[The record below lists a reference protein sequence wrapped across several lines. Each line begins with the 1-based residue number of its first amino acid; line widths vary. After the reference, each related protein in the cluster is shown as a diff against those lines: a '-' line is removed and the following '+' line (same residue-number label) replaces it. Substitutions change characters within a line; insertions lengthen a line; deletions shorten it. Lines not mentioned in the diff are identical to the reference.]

1 MAPPS
6 SLADLTTTAVNK
18 SLSKSNVTAS
28 PAPAKPIGLAPALTE
43 LDPSKL
49 KTTITTSPKVYSR
62 TESTQWGKADATTDH
77 MITARWTDTVG
88 WHAPELRPYTRM
100 HLWPTASCL
109 HYATECFEG
118 LKAYRGY
125 DGNVRLFRPSCN
137 AARLLLSSTRIAC
150 PIFPP
155 HTIEELVK
163 ALLAVDAEKW
173 LPEPGTFIYIR
184 PTIIGTGRALGVQKP
199 PEAMLYIVM
208 ALFPKLDNPMKLLAS
223 SEDSIRA
230 WPGGFG
236 FAKVG
241 ANYGPSLMAHKEAQL
256 RGYDQILWLFAKETF
271 VTEAGAS
278 NFFCIIRSKVSGKLE
293 LITAPLD
300 DKIILDGVTRRSIL
314 ELARERLS
322 NEIEIV
328 ERRYT
333 MADLA
338 SAHDEG
344 RLIEAFAAGTAYFVA
359 PVTEIHFRGKDIFP
373 AKSGGDGTY
382 TKQIKQW
389 LADIM
394 YGNVCHEWGVVVEE
408 KGFVSEYVDD
418 AEVEK
423 MIQKIKKLKA
433 SRAWETALEKVMSEE
448 LGEDE

>member
-1 MAPPS
+1 
-6 SLADLTTTAVNK
+6 
-18 SLSKSNVTAS
+18 
-28 PAPAKPIGLAPALTE
+28 
-43 LDPSKL
+43 
-49 KTTITTSPKVYSR
+49 
-62 TESTQWGKADATTDH
+62 
-77 MITARWTDTVG
+77 
-88 WHAPELRPYTRM
+88 M

-236 FAKVG
+236 FAKIG

-300 DKIILDGVTRRSIL
+300 DKIILDGVTRRSVL